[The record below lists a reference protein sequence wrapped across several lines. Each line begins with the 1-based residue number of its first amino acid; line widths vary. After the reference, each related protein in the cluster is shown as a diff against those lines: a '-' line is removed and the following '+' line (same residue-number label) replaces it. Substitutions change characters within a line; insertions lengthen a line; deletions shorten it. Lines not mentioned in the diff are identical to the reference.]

1 MHYLDANATE
11 PLRPE
16 ARAAVV
22 AALEV
27 TGNPSSVHGDG
38 RAARRIMEDAREAL
52 AARYGGRPADLVF
65 TSGGTEADALAIH
78 ALGAGRRIII
88 GATEHDAVRAA
99 APGAAILPVD
109 RAGVADLDALAALLA
124 DGPPALV
131 CLMLANNETGTLQPV
146 AEAAALCRRHGAR
159 LHVDAVQ
166 AAGRMALDF
175 AALGAD
181 SLAISSHKLGGPAGA
196 GALLLAPEVSSIAP
210 LIAGGGQERGRRGGT
225 PPAAVIAGF
234 AAAALAAG
242 DASGLEPLR
251 DAAEQAA
258 VACGAVVC
266 GAGAARLP
274 NTTCVALP
282 GVRADAQVIALDL
295 AGVAVS
301 AGAACSSG
309 KVATSHVL
317 TAMGLGPLAGEAIR
331 VSLPWNAGADD
342 VAAFAAAYERLR
354 SNLSRYAGEDGAER
368 QVRVIGSAGSEE
380 SAGSKE
386 GQRADPISLTLGAG
400 APRPLPP

>member
-16 ARAAVV
+16 ARVAMA
-22 AALEV
+22 AALDV
-27 TGNPSSVHGDG
+27 TGNPSSVHGAG
-38 RAARRIMEDAREAL
+38 RAARRIIEDAREAL
-52 AARYGGRPADLVF
+52 AARYAGRPADLVF

-78 ALGAGRRIII
+78 ALGTGRRVII

-99 APGAAILPVD
+99 APHAAILPVD
-109 RAGVADLDALAALLA
+109 RTGVADLDALARMLA
-124 DGPPALV
+124 AGPPALV

-166 AAGRMALDF
+166 AAGRIAVDLMTLT
-175 AALGAD
+175 AD
-181 SLAISSHKLGGPAGA
+181 SLAVSSHKLGGPAGA

-225 PPAAVIAGF
+225 PPVGVIAGF
-234 AAAALAAG
+234 AAAALASG
-242 DASGLEPLR
+242 DAAALAPLR
-251 DAAEQAA
+251 DLVEEAA

-266 GAGAARLP
+266 GAGTARLP
-274 NTTCVALP
+274 NTSCVALP

-309 KVATSHVL
+309 KVAASHVL
-317 TAMGLGPLAGEAIR
+317 AAMGLGSLAGQAIR
-331 VSLPWNAGADD
+331 VSLPWNATAAD
-342 VAAFAAAYERLR
+342 VAAFTDAYQQRVRPLLR
-354 SNLSRYAGEDGAER
+354 STPE
-368 QVRVIGSAGSEE
+368 
-380 SAGSKE
+380 
-386 GQRADPISLTLGAG
+386 
-400 APRPLPP
+400 